1 MIITLKIIL
10 IIIALS
16 CLFFGRLLFREY
28 KLFNRDIETKSTS
41 LGERVLVNGIIFI
54 VAIILLFIILFNS
67 VIISSNVQI
76 ETWI

>member
-10 IIIALS
+10 VIITLS

-28 KLFNRDIETKSTS
+28 KLFNKNIETKSTS
-41 LGERVLVNGIIFI
+41 LAERVLVNGLILI
-54 VAIILLFIILFNS
+54 VAIFLIFLILFNS
-67 VIISSNVQI
+67 LIVSSSVQI